1 MTDITPEL
9 QLRAFELAQKWVEE
23 SRHALKRP
31 TPVMII
37 EDKAKRFDQAYK
49 AIFTTLVQAIKE
61 Q

>member
-1 MTDITPEL
+1 VVDIKPEL

-23 SRHALKRP
+23 SKHAMRRP

-49 AIFTTLVQAIKE
+49 AIITTLVQANK
-61 Q
+61 